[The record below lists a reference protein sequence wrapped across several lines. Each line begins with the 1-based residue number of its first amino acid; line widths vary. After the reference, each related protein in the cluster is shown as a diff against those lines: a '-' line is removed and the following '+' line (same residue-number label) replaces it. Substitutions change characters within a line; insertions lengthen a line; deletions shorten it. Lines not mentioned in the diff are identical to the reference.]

1 MRNEG
6 PTFLNQ
12 DNSTITGT
20 AYAPQTLIRIRWAYI
35 SFLAVQLG
43 LTIIVLLFTIV
54 ATYRSR
60 MQILKGNSL
69 ATMSALSQGVKT
81 ELGGMEDME
90 RLKRRA
96 QGVRVGL
103 ERGANGEVK
112 GLDAAPFSSSS
123 FTTASRPFL
132 AAQDSGV

>member
-6 PTFLNQ
+6 PTFPNQ

-20 AYAPQTLIRIRWAYI
+20 SYAQQTLIRIRWPYI

-54 ATYRSR
+54 ATHRSR

-69 ATMSALSQGVKT
+69 ATMCALSQGAKT
-81 ELGGMEDME
+81 KVGGMEDIE
-90 RLKRRA
+90 GLKKRA
-96 QGVRVGL
+96 KGMRVGL
-103 ERGANGEVK
+103 ERGADGEVR
-112 GLDAAPFSSSS
+112 GLDAA
-123 FTTASRPFL
+123 
-132 AAQDSGV
+132 

>member
-6 PTFLNQ
+6 PTFPNQ
-12 DNSTITGT
+12 DNATITGT
-20 AYAPQTLIRIRWAYI
+20 AYAPQTLIRIRWPYI

-54 ATYRSR
+54 TTYRSR

-69 ATMSALSQGVKT
+69 ATMCALSQGVKT
-81 ELGGMEDME
+81 ELGGIEDME

-96 QGVRVGL
+96 KGIRVGL
-103 ERGANGEVK
+103 ERGADREVR
-112 GLDAAPFSSSS
+112 GLDAA
-123 FTTASRPFL
+123 
-132 AAQDSGV
+132 

>member
-6 PTFLNQ
+6 PTFQNQ
-12 DNSTITGT
+12 DNSTIIGT
-20 AYAPQTLIRIRWAYI
+20 VYAQQTLISVRWAYI
-35 SFLAVQLG
+35 SLLAVQLG

-69 ATMSALSQGVKT
+69 ATMCALSQEVKA

-96 QGVRVGL
+96 KGMMVGL
-103 ERGANGEVK
+103 ESNAGGEVR
-112 GLDAAPFSSSS
+112 GLVQ
-123 FTTASRPFL
+123 L
-132 AAQDSGV
+132 H

>member
-6 PTFLNQ
+6 PTFPNQ

-20 AYAPQTLIRIRWAYI
+20 AYAQQTLIHIRWPYI
-35 SFLAVQLG
+35 SLLAVQLG

-54 ATYRSR
+54 TTYRSR
-60 MQILKGNSL
+60 IQILKGNSL
-69 ATMSALSQGVKT
+69 ATMCALSQEVKT

-96 QGVRVGL
+96 REVRVGL
-103 ERGANGEVK
+103 ERGADGEVRC
-112 GLDAAPFSSSS
+112 LDAA
-123 FTTASRPFL
+123 
-132 AAQDSGV
+132 